1 MAILFPAYKDKIIGT
16 QGGNCYMRRNKLNYN
31 FILKVTKY
39 KIIPA
44 EKCFVLLHV
53 RERKRGGERER
64 ERERNYS
71 NYTPFFEE
79 IN

>member
-39 KIIPA
+39 KIIP
-44 EKCFVLLHV
+44 
-53 RERKRGGERER
+53 RERER